1 MTLQYVQVNVDR
13 NKSGTPMPEQVWH
26 AYIWDIASNIIT
38 SSLDGF
44 PYPFERLEGTVARFD
59 EGGQLVEEDTLHISV
74 MIDIDADALRRA
86 LAATAKKYGQDA
98 IALIL
103 GSELIEGN

>member
-1 MTLQYVQVNVDR
+1 MTTQYVQVNVGR
-13 NKSGTPMPEQVWH
+13 NVGDIPMGIELWH
-26 AYIWDIASNIIT
+26 AYIWDVASNIIT

-59 EGGQLVEEDTLHISV
+59 EDGQLVEEDTLHLAV
-74 MIDIDADALRRA
+74 TIDLDADALRRA